1 MKYLKSFNDDEVR
14 INESKTL
21 NSKFIEDIDDLIS
34 NLQYLKSFIKKNIE
48 DDDLKFFTKTNL
60 IHTDIQL
67 LSGKIKR
74 P

>member
-1 MKYLKSFNDDEVR
+1 MKYLKSFND
-14 INESKTL
+14 
-21 NSKFIEDIDDLIS
+21 
-34 NLQYLKSFIKKNIE
+34 

>member
-1 MKYLKSFNDDEVR
+1 MKYLKSFNDEVR

>member
-1 MKYLKSFNDDEVR
+1 MKYLKSFNDEVR

-34 NLQYLKSFIKKNIE
+34 NLQYLKSFIEENIE

>member
-1 MKYLKSFNDDEVR
+1 MKHIKR
-14 INESKTL
+14 INEGRTL

-34 NLQYLKSFIKKNIE
+34 NLQYLKSFIEKNIE
-48 DDDLKFFTKTNL
+48 DDDLKFFSKTNI